1 MIYEILL
8 KSTDSRLTRYWL
20 LKFGGID
27 LNPMTCL
34 YYQRPSNQ
42 KKQVLSN
49 KQRDD
54 EEFGWLDG
62 DLIEIW
68 MQLLKIRKVI
78 HGTKIWK
85 ISWIQMYKGEF
96 PRIFEVISSFLR
108 ITFTSEFNKKKRFS
122 ILALNIGDL
131 TAIKSP
137 IGYLVFLVTFP
148 LIKIRWGILEE
159 YSPLNSPMNNICQW
173 WLIKIAVK

>member
-1 MIYEILL
+1 
-8 KSTDSRLTRYWL
+8 
-20 LKFGGID
+20 
-27 LNPMTCL
+27 
-34 YYQRPSNQ
+34 
-42 KKQVLSN
+42 
-49 KQRDD
+49 
-54 EEFGWLDG
+54 
-62 DLIEIW
+62 
-68 MQLLKIRKVI
+68 
-78 HGTKIWK
+78 
-85 ISWIQMYKGEF
+85 MYKGEF

-173 WLIKIAVK
+173 

>member
-8 KSTDSRLTRYWL
+8 KYTDSRLTRYWL

-68 MQLLKIRKVI
+68 RQLLKIRKVI

-96 PRIFEVISSFLR
+96 PRILEIHF
-108 ITFTSEFNKKKRFS
+108 
-122 ILALNIGDL
+122 ILVLNIGDL

-137 IGYLVFLVTFP
+137 IGSVYCFLVTFP
-148 LIKIRWGILEE
+148 FNKDSMGNSKGIFSIK
-159 YSPLNSPMNNICQW
+159 
-173 WLIKIAVK
+173 